1 MEIQAKNENLAM
13 MLGQLNA
20 LQSEK
25 ITLGVKNRIQ
35 KIVKTLAKEHEP
47 YNKLIIELLEE
58 LGVKPDENKNYKYP
72 AGFLENQEY
81 KEIANQT
88 CTIIFDPIDFNKIE
102 TIETEVIYDFELL
115 SPFFENYN

>member
-1 MEIQAKNENLAM
+1 MEIQVKNENLAM

-35 KIVKTLAKEHEP
+35 KIVKTLASEHEP
-47 YNKLIIELLEE
+47 YNKLIIELLEQ
-58 LGVKPDENKNYKYP
+58 LGVKPDENKSYKYP
-72 AGFLENQEY
+72 QGFLENEEY
-81 KEIANQT
+81 KEIANQSV
-88 CTIIFDPIDFNKIE
+88 TIIFDAIDFNKITE
-102 TIETEVIYDFELL
+102 IETEVVYDFTLL